1 MLKKIINFVLD
12 AIAWIM
18 ILFGGLATVAWLS
31 FTAVMMGMEW
41 YELVI
46 LVIVIAFLF
55 WRMARWWNA

>member
-1 MLKKIINFVLD
+1 MLKKTINLILD

-18 ILFGGLATVAWLS
+18 ILFGGLALLGWLG
-31 FTAVMMGMEW
+31 FNAILMGIEMH
-41 YELVI
+41 ELVI